1 MPHSVDETR
10 PAGRFEPPTF
20 SVAELDRDPH
30 GIFRAHRSLTPLIK
44 REDGAYLVI
53 RAGDVERL
61 TTDPRT
67 RQVETEMLLSRGVTE
82 GALFDFFKNSMLLSN
97 GRDHRRRRAPL
108 SRAFAFRLIAELRPR
123 IRAVACSLIDRAYAA
138 GEMNFLD
145 DFAAMLPARII
156 GEILGLPEADV
167 PRFTGWVYRLA
178 CALTASFTRDDVPQV
193 ETAARHLTAYVAE
206 LLAGRRAAPS
216 NDFLTSY
223 ATAVEEEGNLSPI
236 ETLVQIVTVILAGSD
251 TTRAAMA
258 MQVALLLQH
267 REQWDA
273 VCSDTGLIPG
283 AVSEAL
289 RYEPSVA
296 SFPRFTLED
305 IEIDACLV
313 PRNRLISLSTMSAMR
328 DAARYAE
335 PDSFNIWRTDHPIR
349 HAVFGGGVHRC
360 LGETLAKA
368 ELEEGLTALT
378 ERLPQ
383 LQLAGN
389 PPRIQGHAGIRRVD
403 GMRVSWPRRESI

>member
-1 MPHSVDETR
+1 MPHPLDETGR
-10 PAGRFEPPTF
+10 AGRFEPPTF
-20 SVAELDRDPH
+20 SVAVLDRDPH
-30 GIFRAHRSLTPLIK
+30 GIFRAHRSLTPVIK
-44 REDGAYLVI
+44 REDGTYMAI
-53 RAGDVERL
+53 RAADVERL

-67 RQVETEMLLSRGVTE
+67 RQVETEILASRGVSE
-82 GALFDFFKNSMLLSN
+82 GALFDFFNNTMLLSN
-97 GRDHRRRRAPL
+97 GPDHRRRRAPL

-123 IRAVACSLIDRAYAA
+123 IRAIAGSLIDSACSA

-145 DFAAMLPARII
+145 DFAAVIPARII
-156 GEILGLPEADV
+156 AEILGLPEADV

-178 CALTASFTRDDVPQV
+178 GALTASFTRDEVPEI

-206 LLAGRRAAPS
+206 LLAHRRATPGD
-216 NDFLTSY
+216 DFLTSY
-223 ATAVEEEGNLSPI
+223 AAAVQQEGNLSPI

-267 REQWDA
+267 REQWNA
-273 VCSDTGLIPG
+273 VCRDSKLIPG

-289 RYEPSVA
+289 RYEPAVG

-305 IEIDACLV
+305 IEIDGCLV
-313 PRNRLISLSTMSAMR
+313 PRNHLLSLSTLSAMR
-328 DAARYAE
+328 DAARYTD
-335 PDSFNIWRTDHPIR
+335 PDSFNIRRTDHPQR
-349 HAVFGGGVHRC
+349 HPAFGGGVHRC

-368 ELEEGLTALT
+368 ELEEGLAALV

-389 PPRIQGHAGIRRVD
+389 PPTIHGHAGIRRVD
-403 GMRVSWPRRESI
+403 GMRVSWPR